1 MLIKS
6 TEKIQALGRKSQL
19 LRNRSEK
26 RLNIKIFMLFAR
38 LSLEV
43 SGMYLL
49 KESQIHRSNF

>member
-26 RLNIKIFMLFAR
+26 RLNIKIFMLFSR
-38 LSLEV
+38 MSLEV
-43 SGMYLL
+43 SGIYLL
-49 KESQIHRSNF
+49 KESQIHRSNL

>member
-26 RLNIKIFMLFAR
+26 RLNIKIFMLFSR
-38 LSLEV
+38 MSLEV

>member
-6 TEKIQALGRKSQL
+6 TEKIQALERKSQL

-26 RLNIKIFMLFAR
+26 RLNIKIFMLFSR
-38 LSLEV
+38 MSLEV
-43 SGMYLL
+43 SGIYLL